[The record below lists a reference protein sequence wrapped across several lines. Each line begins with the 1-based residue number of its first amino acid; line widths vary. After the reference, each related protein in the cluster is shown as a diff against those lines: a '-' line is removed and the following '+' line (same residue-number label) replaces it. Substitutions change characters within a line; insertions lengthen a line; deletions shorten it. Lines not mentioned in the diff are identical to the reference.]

1 MVNNIEI
8 GNRQQAVLEYLE
20 QKGACSY
27 QELIDRLGVSN
38 MTVRRTVDR
47 LAELGA
53 VIKTLGGVQKASAP
67 PHFYESAVLSRLTT
81 NQREKQAIAALA
93 LEEIWSGQT
102 LFLDGSTTC
111 LELAKL
117 LAGRRKGL
125 TVVTNSAL
133 VCLELGRGE
142 ENQIVG
148 IGGQYDPGSL
158 CFGGPAGE
166 GEAKSF
172 FVDHAFFSTKGFL
185 PAEGTFESVVA
196 TFRIKQI
203 IARQCSQ
210 VSLLVDSSKFG
221 KRALCKVLD
230 LSQIHRVITD
240 DKAARADLEELRSRG
255 KTVEVATVPASAE

>member
-8 GNRQQAVLEYLE
+8 GNRQQVILDFLE

-27 QELIDRLGVSN
+27 QELIERLGVSN

-47 LAELGA
+47 LAEAGA

-67 PHFYESAVLSRLTT
+67 PSFYESAVLTRLTT

-93 LEEIWSGQT
+93 LEQIGPGQT

-125 TVVTNSAL
+125 TVVTNSTL

-166 GEAKSF
+166 EEAKHF

-203 IARQCSQ
+203 IARQSSL
-210 VSLLVDSSKFG
+210 VSLLVDFSKFG
-221 KRALCKVLD
+221 KRALCKVLE
-230 LSQIHRVITD
+230 LSQIHQVITD
-240 DKAARADLEELRSRG
+240 DKTGAGDLELLRAGG
-255 KTVEVATVPASAE
+255 KTVLVAATGDKKV